1 MKMTGMYY
9 ISLLPDADDEAFVK
23 QMMEVVFNNVA
34 VLQATRITRGF
45 THQLL
50 KGRSEFREYVWQVTV
65 DLVTDKGYNFGGNIE
80 RVQQSVADW
89 GLVTGMDVYTIVKS

>member
-9 ISLLPDADDEAFVK
+9 ISLLPAADDEAFVK
-23 QMMEVVFNNVA
+23 QMTQVVFNDVA
-34 VLQATRITRGF
+34 ALKATRITSGI

-50 KGRSEFREYVWQVTV
+50 KGSSEFREYVWQVTIH
-65 DLVTDKGYNFGGNIE
+65 LVTDKGYDFGENVE

-89 GLVTGMDVYTIVKS
+89 GLVTGMDVYTVIET